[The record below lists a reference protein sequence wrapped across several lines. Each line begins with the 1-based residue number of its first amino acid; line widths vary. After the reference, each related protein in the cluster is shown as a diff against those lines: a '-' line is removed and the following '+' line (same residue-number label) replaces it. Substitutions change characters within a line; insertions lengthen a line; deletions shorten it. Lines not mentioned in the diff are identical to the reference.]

1 MRTTID
7 IPEKLLSE
15 AMELTNIST
24 KAGVIKKALVDLIQ
38 REKITHL
45 RLYRGKIDLRI
56 DLNKLRKR

>member
-1 MRTTID
+1 MRTTIN

-24 KAGVIKKALVDLIQ
+24 KAGVIKEALVNLKKKK
-38 REKITHL
+38 KIKHL
-45 RLYRGKIDLRI
+45 KLYRGKIDLDI